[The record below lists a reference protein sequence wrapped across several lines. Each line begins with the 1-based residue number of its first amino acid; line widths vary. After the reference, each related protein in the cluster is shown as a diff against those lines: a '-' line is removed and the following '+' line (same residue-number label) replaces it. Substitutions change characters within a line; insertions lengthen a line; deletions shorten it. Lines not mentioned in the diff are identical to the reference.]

1 MPVDITLGNTPIWY
15 GGDQGV
21 VKTQIEKSRK
31 LGAEPYQKY
40 MRDRIAPFSPLQN
53 QAFQNAETYSAP
65 EPRYGTA
72 GETIE
77 NALGRNIYGN
87 EVRPYLQRGTTAPGA
102 EEVGQFFN
110 PYQQQVVE
118 NIGRM
123 GSRNLLEN
131 ILPRIQDRFIASGQY
146 GSTGHQNLTNRA
158 IRDTQEGISNAQSNA
173 LQGGYNTALQAALGQ
188 QEKQLQAG
196 QLAGTAAG
204 RDVERQLLGSEALQ
218 NLAGAE
224 QLYGL
229 RGAGVLSQLGAQ
241 QQQQV
246 QNAHNI
252 AHQEFI
258 EERNHPYKQ
267 LQYEHEIARG
277 LPVNSQ
283 VYSQSIQPAPP
294 PLPQASPYTQAGG
307 LLAGFTGM
315 AGQRQ
320 GYAHGGEVKKLSHHR
335 HYAEGGSLSPI
346 QQGANAAIDTAELKS
361 MRDQAQSLS
370 RPQTDPFWS
379 SIARAGFNIAANR
392 QPGVLAK
399 LGEAG
404 NAGLSEYQSQL
415 ANQDQRGLASAK
427 IMNMIDNT
435 RRLQA
440 ERNRSHELEREK
452 FSQHQKEFGMHHA
465 IQQGHLGLAREK
477 LAQEKELYE
486 QGLKGLK
493 GRTQVEDDL
502 FKKSNQSAIEEARK
516 SITTLP
522 SLKSNLN
529 QLEELAKKLDTGP
542 TKGRIARSNSTLGSF
557 AGVGSAEDIDQFDAL
572 TNSLVLDLGNQLKGS
587 QVALGKLKIIEQSK
601 PQLTKVRGGN
611 LEIIHHMQDLTKLA
625 EEKARFITKSIKS
638 KINAIEAEDAFN
650 QYADAKL
657 EHEDKG
663 TKFLYTP
670 EDFLKGIESGISTSD
685 SESIDLSSMSDEEL
699 MKIAGIQ

>member
-1 MPVDITLGNTPIWY
+1 
-15 GGDQGV
+15 
-21 VKTQIEKSRK
+21 
-31 LGAEPYQKY
+31 
-40 MRDRIAPFSPLQN
+40 
-53 QAFQNAETYSAP
+53 
-65 EPRYGTA
+65 
-72 GETIE
+72 
-77 NALGRNIYGN
+77 
-87 EVRPYLQRGTTAPGA
+87 
-102 EEVGQFFN
+102 
-110 PYQQQVVE
+110 
-118 NIGRM
+118 
-123 GSRNLLEN
+123 
-131 ILPRIQDRFIASGQY
+131 
-146 GSTGHQNLTNRA
+146 
-158 IRDTQEGISNAQSNA
+158 
-173 LQGGYNTALQAALGQ
+173 
-188 QEKQLQAG
+188 
-196 QLAGTAAG
+196 LAGTAAG

-346 QQGANAAIDTAELKS
+346 QQGANAAIDTAELKE
-361 MRDQAQSLS
+361 MRNQAQNFSQ
-370 RPQTDPFWS
+370 PQVDPFWA

-404 NAGLSEYQSQL
+404 NAGLNEYQTQL
-415 ANQDQRGLASAK
+415 ANQDQRGLQSAK
-427 IMNMIDNT
+427 IMSMIDST

-440 ERNRSHELEREK
+440 ERNRAHELEKEK
-452 FSQHQKEFGMHHA
+452 FAQHQKEFGMHHD
-465 IQQGHLGLAREK
+465 IQRGHLGLARERIE
-477 LAQEKELYE
+477 QEKNLYE

-493 GRTQVEDDL
+493 GRTKGEEGQD
-502 FKKSNQSAIEEARK
+502 AIEADETK
-516 SITTLP
+516 VYKELYNL
-522 SLKSNLN
+522 LKDPNN
-529 QLEELAKKLDTGP
+529 DP
-542 TKGRIARSNSTLGSF
+542 TIG
-557 AGVGSAEDIDQFDAL
+557 AL
-572 TNSLVLDLGNQLKGS
+572 TNVRRWSSQNLPFIGKVAGEGLSNQQAYAQALSILKGLMFKKFKYRN
-587 QVALGKLKIIEQSK
+587 QAEFENIRTLEPNLPRDEALDFVKNELRKRHVDIPGEEKNVVQNGTTGISNETQQQSYVKVQDPTTGEMGLLSPDQAKIAIS
-601 PQLTKVRGGN
+601 RGGV
-611 LEIIHHMQDLTKLA
+611 L
-625 EEKARFITKSIKS
+625 
-638 KINAIEAEDAFN
+638 IE
-650 QYADAKL
+650 
-657 EHEDKG
+657 
-663 TKFLYTP
+663 
-670 EDFLKGIESGISTSD
+670 
-685 SESIDLSSMSDEEL
+685 
-699 MKIAGIQ
+699 